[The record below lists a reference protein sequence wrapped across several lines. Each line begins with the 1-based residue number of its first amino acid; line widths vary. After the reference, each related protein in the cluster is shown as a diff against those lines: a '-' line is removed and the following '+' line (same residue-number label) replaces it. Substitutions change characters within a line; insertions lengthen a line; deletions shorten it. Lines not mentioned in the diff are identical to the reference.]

1 MSKKIKWKALI
12 VSILIPIGL
21 GIISGISG
29 EASEVFK
36 QLAKPSF
43 SPPAIVFPIV
53 WTILYIL
60 MGISAYLIY
69 MSRDKRKSKSALRIY
84 LIQLLLNGLWTTLFF
99 RFRLFLFS
107 FLWLLIIIA
116 FVLAMIIKFYR
127 INKWAAYIQIP
138 YLLWLI
144 FASFL
149 NYEMYL
155 IN

>member
-1 MSKKIKWKALI
+1 MLKGVKWKTLI
-12 VSILIPIGL
+12 VSILIPVIL

-29 EASEVFK
+29 DASETFK

-43 SPPAIVFPIV
+43 SPPAIVFPII

-60 MGISAYLIY
+60 MGISAYLVY
-69 MSRDKRKSKSALRIY
+69 TSRDKKKKSALTIY
-84 LIQLLLNGLWTTLFF
+84 IIQLLINGFWATLFF
-99 RFRLFLFS
+99 RLRLFLFS

-116 FVLAMIIKFYR
+116 FVLAMIIKFYK

-144 FASFL
+144 FAAFL